1 MIKIDK
7 DPSQIPA
14 SLNSQKVK
22 DAFENNKSKGFFE
35 QGKYN
40 HGDVKIALKAIYKSK
55 CAYCEKSLTDQYG
68 EVEHYRPKGKM
79 KSLLK
84 RTDLNSNI
92 KRILETSQFNKSH
105 LSDDGYFWLA
115 FSWGNLLW
123 SCKQCNMPK
132 STFFDI
138 QENSRVAYSNES
150 LENLHDKVKEYFL
163 SEKPHLI
170 NPEFENPKPYLIFTK
185 KAELKSRN
193 ARMKYTI
200 ETCKLNRDDLFILR
214 FPLLNNLKRDLD
226 KHFTSFTKY
235 SKSDFNAR
243 LDYFNGTIE
252 NFFAETKKEKPFY
265 AWRLFII
272 ENYEHFLFRKPKQP
286 NAKTYNLLI
295 KLAMNQFG
303 FGKHSL

>member
-7 DPSQIPA
+7 DLSQIPA
-14 SLNSQKVK
+14 SLNSQNVK
-22 DAFENNKSKGFFE
+22 SAFENNKSKGFFE
-35 QGKYN
+35 QGKGLYN
-40 HGDVKIALKAIYKSK
+40 QGDVKIALKAIYKSK

-68 EVEHYRPKGKM
+68 EVEHYRPKKDS
-79 KSLLK
+79 KAKYNSI
-84 RTDLNSNI
+84 LNN
-92 KRILETSQFNKSH
+92 
-105 LSDDGYFWLA
+105 DGYFWLA

-138 QENSRVAYSNES
+138 QENSRVTYFNES
-150 LENLHDKVKEYFL
+150 LENLHDKVKEYYL
-163 SEKPHLI
+163 SEKPYLI
-170 NPEFENPKPYLIFTK
+170 NPEFENPKQYLIFTK

-193 ARMKYTI
+193 IRMKYTI
-200 ETCKLNRDDLFILR
+200 EICKLNRDDLLFNLR
-214 FPLLNNLKRDLD
+214 FPLLNNLKRDMD

-243 LDYFNGTIE
+243 IDYFKATIE

-265 AWRLFII
+265 AWKVYIL

-303 FGKHSL
+303 FGKHSF